1 MILEGV
7 VTTRNPDGSTNVAP
21 MGPLTDE
28 AVSFLT
34 FRPWQT
40 AQTCRNL
47 QAHPEGVFHVIDD
60 VYLVAQGA
68 IGVWTEPV
76 ETVPAEQVLGAVIRS
91 ACRWYEFRV
100 TDFDSSAERTT
111 VRTEIVHV
119 GRGRDYFGLNRAKH
133 AVLEAAILATRLHLI
148 PEAEIDAEW
157 QRLRTPIEKTAGNRE
172 RAAFDLLTRYISE
185 QRAKPRP

>member
-34 FRPWQT
+34 FRPWQSS
-40 AQTCRNL
+40 QTCQNL
-47 QAHPEGVFHVIDD
+47 GSHPEGVFHVDDD
-60 VYLVAQGA
+60 VYLIAQGA
-68 IGVWTEPV
+68 VGVWTEPV
-76 ETVPAEQVLGAVIRS
+76 ETRPAERIAGAVIRS

-100 TDFDSSAERTT
+100 TEFDRSTERTT
-111 VRTEIVHV
+111 VQTEIVHV

-148 PEAEIDAEW
+148 EPAEVDREW
-157 QRLRTPIEKTAGNRE
+157 ERLRIPVEKTAGERE
-172 RAAFDLLTRYISE
+172 RAAFALLSQYVADW
-185 QRAKPRP
+185 RAKEAR